1 VDKPFL
7 VHVYP
12 SKTAYSVGER
22 IETGLDLPY
31 IYEGVQPI
39 AGTINQINR
48 SVYQFLYSLA
58 LRVASNV
65 AFFIPIFTSLRLY
78 VV

>member
-1 VDKPFL
+1 VR
-7 VHVYP
+7 VYP

-22 IETGLDLPY
+22 IGTSLDLPY
-31 IYEGVQPI
+31 IYQRVRPI
-39 AGTINQINR
+39 VGTINQINQF
-48 SVYQFLYSLA
+48 VYQFLYFLA

-65 AFFIPIFTSLRLY
+65 VFFIPIFTSLRLY